1 MKRLVAV
8 CILVFLILRG
18 ISFLL
23 FKGDSNNKQSNS
35 EINESDVTVT
45 SVEKTEEEIVLP
57 IAYSSIED
65 GCVTEV
71 KAQQRGDCW
80 AYACATTIDI
90 NNQKLKG
97 ERLLYPSD
105 DIVINCN
112 SDRWTEGRILPDYM
126 DEFEWGGTT
135 YDTGRLFVY
144 GYDGH
149 ILKNMNIYED
159 TSIEEIKKAVM
170 KYGALQIGVGD
181 NCYYGSDGYCNL
193 YADENS
199 LADHSVVIIGWDDTY
214 SKEMFHDKP
223 ENDGA
228 WLAQN
233 SHGEKWS
240 KGGFY
245 WISFDSKLYEVSCF
259 ELEEL
264 DAEVLGYADATFLTV
279 STGDT
284 TTGASVFDYE
294 GTLKAVGVYTTE
306 QDTNVR
312 VDIYD
317 KNFSKIMYTE
327 EVFFKDKGY
336 HLVELSIP
344 QEVTSCAIAVT
355 VDKSFTL
362 EGPEVESVTEPYI
375 AECNPGESYMLI
387 DDEWVD
393 MSSSDIKERLN
404 ITEEPNNC
412 FITAVYVRE
421 N

>member
-1 MKRLVAV
+1 M
-8 CILVFLILRG
+8 
-18 ISFLL
+18 
-23 FKGDSNNKQSNS
+23 
-35 EINESDVTVT
+35 
-45 SVEKTEEEIVLP
+45 
-57 IAYSSIED
+57 
-65 GCVTEV
+65 
-71 KAQQRGDCW
+71 
-80 AYACATTIDI
+80 
-90 NNQKLKG
+90 
-97 ERLLYPSD
+97 
-105 DIVINCN
+105 
-112 SDRWTEGRILPDYM
+112 
-126 DEFEWGGTT
+126 
-135 YDTGRLFVY
+135 
-144 GYDGH
+144 
-149 ILKNMNIYED
+149 
-159 TSIEEIKKAVM
+159 
-170 KYGALQIGVGD
+170 
-181 NCYYGSDGYCNL
+181 
-193 YADENS
+193 
-199 LADHSVVIIGWDDTY
+199 ADHSVVIIGWDDTY

-336 HLVELSIP
+336 HLVELSTP

-362 EGPEVESVTEPYI
+362 EGPEVESATEPYI